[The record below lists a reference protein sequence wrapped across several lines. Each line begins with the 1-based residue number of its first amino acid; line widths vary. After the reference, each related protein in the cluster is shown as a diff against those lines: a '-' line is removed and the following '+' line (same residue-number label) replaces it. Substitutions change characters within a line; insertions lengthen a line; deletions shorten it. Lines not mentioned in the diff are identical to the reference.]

1 MDWDWLGSLGEEI
14 SEVKVLSEFGTVVI
28 YIIIKWLY

>member
-28 YIIIKWLY
+28 IFIS